1 MTAPARTPSPPAGTA
16 DGTALPRTGSPDRDL
31 PASGLPDHDRP
42 RRVPGGALVAAGLG
56 LAAVL
61 VLAVAVGGGARSGSG
76 TPGLGSAGPFVEW
89 GLPVTRL
96 AGRIAGLG
104 TVGTLLFAAVL
115 RPGVRGVLPAASR
128 RAARAASAW
137 ALAWAAA
144 TAAGAVLTV
153 SELLGVGPLA
163 LPASAVGVFVTDV
176 ATGRAA
182 LVSAGVAVLVALL
195 ARRCTR
201 APAAGAL
208 LAAALVGLV
217 VPVVLA
223 GHSATADDH
232 VPAVTTLGVH
242 VVTAAVWVGGL
253 AALLAYGRRRDDLV
267 PAAARFSAVAL
278 ACFVLTGASGLLA
291 AWLVLGG
298 DPGGLRAVPGTGYGR
313 LLLAKTA
320 ALLAL
325 GVLGALHRR
334 VTLRSLRAGRPGGF
348 RRFAAVEVG
357 VMLGT
362 VALAV
367 ALSAAPPP
375 PGGTPATGGPAA
387 ADAQPGPP
395 GQPAPAAPDPMA
407 GHDHG
412 ELSVTVLIDEER
424 FHVSAPVAPGT
435 RVTVHNAGTTEV
447 TVTAADGSFDVVV
460 PGRALLTFPAPERP
474 GEYAFT
480 SRHSAAFADVLVVR

>member
-1 MTAPARTPSPPAGTA
+1 MTATARTSSPPAGAA
-16 DGTALPRTGSPDRDL
+16 DGAAPPRTGSPDHAR
-31 PASGLPDHDRP
+31 PDHAHR
-42 RRVPGGALVAAGLG
+42 RRVPAGALVAAGLG
-56 LAAVL
+56 LVAVL
-61 VLAVAVGGGARSGSG
+61 VLAVAVGGGARSGSA
-76 TPGLGSAGPFVEW
+76 TPGLGSPGPLVEW

-96 AGRIAGLG
+96 AARVAGLG

-115 RPGVRGVLPAASR
+115 LPGTRGVLPAASR

-153 SELLGVGPLA
+153 SELLGVGPFT

-182 LVSAGVAVLVALL
+182 LVSAGVGVLVALL

-208 LAAALVGLV
+208 LVASVAGLV
-217 VPVVLA
+217 VPAVLA
-223 GHSATADDH
+223 GHSAAADDH
-232 VPAVTTLGVH
+232 VLAVTNLSVH

-253 AALLAYGRRRDDLV
+253 AALLAYGRHRDDLV

-298 DPGGLRAVPGTGYGR
+298 DPAALRAVPGTGYGW
-313 LLLAKTA
+313 LLLGKTA
-320 ALLAL
+320 GLLAL
-325 GVLGALHRR
+325 GVLGVQHRR
-334 VTLRSLRAGRPGGF
+334 VTLRFLRAGRPGGF

-367 ALSAAPPP
+367 ALSASPPP
-375 PGGTPATGGPAA
+375 AGAAPATGSPAA
-387 ADAQPGPP
+387 ATAQPAPP

-412 ELSVTVLIDEER
+412 ELSVTVLVDEER

-435 RVTVHNAGTTEV
+435 RVTVHNASTTEV
-447 TVTAADGSFDVVV
+447 TMTAVDGSFDVVV

-474 GEYAFT
+474 GEHAFT
-480 SRHSAAFADVLVVR
+480 SRHSAAFADVLVVG